1 MHETGHSLD
10 IWAPGADLQDGMWP
24 WQINYWRFGPYKSVM
39 NYRYVYSDLVDY
51 SDGSRGKNDFNDWAI
66 IDMTNINPRPHW

>member
-1 MHETGHSLD
+1 
-10 IWAPGADLQDGMWP
+10 
-24 WQINYWRFGPYKSVM
+24 M

-51 SDGSRGKNDFNDWAI
+51 SDGSRGKNYFDDWAI